1 VRVEDIEKVVY
12 ICHEYGGNPE
22 NAAKVAKLVTELSLK
37 YPEIVFVSPV
47 HAFGFMY
54 RDVSYIHG
62 MIQCLTLLDMC
73 TEMWVFGE
81 KSNSRGCKIEK
92 EYCDRYKIPIV
103 ERGDYDG
110 N

>member
-1 VRVEDIEKVVY
+1 MIEDIEKVVY
-12 ICHEYGGNPE
+12 ICHEYGGDPV
-22 NAAKVAKLVTELSLK
+22 NADKVAKLVTELSLQ
-37 YPEIVFVSPV
+37 YPQIVFVSPV

-54 RDVSYIHG
+54 HAVGYEHG

-81 KSNSRGCKIEK
+81 SSMSKGCKIEK
-92 EYCDRYKIPIV
+92 AYCKKYKIPIV